1 MTISSFLRLL
11 FNFRHL
17 HFSGKYKQRRYWAT
31 KISQQNREN
40 LLKFKK
46 QNCCPTQKFH
56 SETGR
61 RIFVEILKNI
71 FAATPK
77 ISQQNRWKDIFWN
90 LKKNICRHTKDCF
103 AKMDK
108 EETKTSEM
116 KFVKGIMRSGPTGWL
131 FLNYTP
137 PPPKKK
143 KKKGGRE
150 PKKHPV
156 ILENIIF
163 ISQRV
168 YYHLYLHWL
177 ASLSFDNAKISKIY
191 RSF

>member
-1 MTISSFLRLL
+1 MRPHQRFL
-11 FNFRHL
+11 
-17 HFSGKYKQRRYWAT
+17 SKT
-31 KISQQNREN
+31 DE
-40 LLKFKK
+40 
-46 QNCCPTQKFH
+46 
-56 SETGR
+56 
-61 RIFVEILKNI
+61 RIFFEI
-71 FAATPK
+71 
-77 ISQQNRWKDIFWN
+77 
-90 LKKNICRHTKDCF
+90 KKNICRHTKDCF
-103 AKMDK
+103 AKMDR

-137 PPPKKK
+137 PS
-143 KKKGGRE
+143 KKGGRE

-177 ASLSFDNAKISKIY
+177 ASLSFGGSEKIKLNFCQMYKYIY
-191 RSF
+191 FCNQINGLNFLRKTKVSIFVGNGGHRINLGNIQSGRNWCKLSASVIDTL

>member
-1 MTISSFLRLL
+1 MTISSILRLL

-40 LLKFKK
+40 LLKFKNK
-46 QNCCPTQKFH
+46 NLLPH
-56 SETGR
+56 S
-61 RIFVEILKNI
+61 
-71 FAATPK
+71 K
-77 ISQQNRWKDIFWN
+77 ISQRNRAKNICWNFKKYICGHTKDFSAKQMKGYFLK

-137 PPPKKK
+137 PPKKTSCDFRK
-143 KKKGGRE
+143 YNFHRE
-150 PKKHPV
+150 Y
-156 ILENIIF
+156 IIIYICTDWPLF
-163 ISQRV
+163 LLTMQR
-168 YYHLYLHWL
+168 YQKYTGP
-177 ASLSFDNAKISKIY
+177 FN
-191 RSF
+191 

>member
-1 MTISSFLRLL
+1 MLPHS
-11 FNFRHL
+11 
-17 HFSGKYKQRRYWAT
+17 
-31 KISQQNREN
+31 KISQRNRAKN
-40 LLKFKK
+40 ICWNFKKYICGHTKDFSAKQMKGYFLKF
-46 QNCCPTQKFH
+46 
-56 SETGR
+56 
-61 RIFVEILKNI
+61 
-71 FAATPK
+71 
-77 ISQQNRWKDIFWN
+77 
-90 LKKNICRHTKDCF
+90 KKNICRHTKDCF

-137 PPPKKK
+137 PLSKKE
-143 KKKGGRE
+143 GGRE